1 MRARRQQWSS
11 AAILAVAASMVL
23 PAGGTAQVQ
32 ASWILTRGSGSALA
46 DELHERAAALFTQP
60 DRYREAGN
68 LLVRA
73 AHARA
78 EDDVASVNELIV
90 AGKLFAYANSIGI
103 ARRTLEEAAERALRF
118 GDVVRAAHASLDA
131 AFLAI
136 QQADRNGVRELSAR
150 AERLAAAPHLS
161 DTQRADI
168 LSRINPDRLA
178 AARR

>member
-11 AAILAVAASMVL
+11 AAILAIAASMVV
-23 PAGGTAQVQ
+23 PAGGAAQGQ
-32 ASWILTRGSGSALA
+32 ASWILNRGAGSVMA
-46 DELHERAAALFTQP
+46 DDLHARAASLFTRP
-60 DRYREAGN
+60 DRYRVAAD

-73 AHARA
+73 AQVRA
-78 EDDVASVNELIV
+78 EDDAASVNELIV
-90 AGKLFAYANSIGI
+90 AGKLYAYANSIGT